1 MDGPK
6 TVVIVDDDSDTRFL
20 ISRSLR
26 SDDRIKVVAEA
37 PDARAAVDAIRSL
50 RPDVVVLDH
59 YISGSVMGLDSAP
72 VIKTISPDTKVIVF
86 TETDLGLE
94 AYLEPEIDAYLRK
107 DELPHLLALV
117 QRVLGLEDQ
126 RNEYAQQ
133 QPPT

>member
-1 MDGPK
+1 VDGAK

-26 SDDRIKVVAEA
+26 SDHRIQVVAEV

-107 DELPHLLALV
+107 DELPRLLSLI
-117 QRVLGLEDQ
+117 QRVLGLE
-126 RNEYAQQ
+126 ESSYAQQ
-133 QPPT
+133 PPS

>member
-1 MDGPK
+1 MNGEK
-6 TVVIVDDDSDTRFL
+6 TVVIVDDDPDTRFL

-26 SDDRIKVVAEA
+26 NDTRIAIVAEV

-59 YISGSVMGLDSAP
+59 YISGTVMGLDSAP
-72 VIKTISPDTKVIVF
+72 VIKTISPETKVIVF

-107 DELPHLLALV
+107 DELPRLLALI
-117 QRVLGLEDQ
+117 QRVLGLEEWPAQ
-126 RNEYAQQ
+126 RPSHTA
-133 QPPT
+133 

>member
-1 MDGPK
+1 MSGAK

-26 SDDRIKVVAEA
+26 NDDRIQIVAEV
-37 PDARAAVDAIRSL
+37 PDARSAVDAIRSL

-59 YISGSVMGLDSAP
+59 YINGSVMGLDSAP

-107 DELPHLLALV
+107 DELPRLLSLI
-117 QRVLGLEDQ
+117 QRVLGLEEQ
-126 RNEYAQQ
+126 SYAP
-133 QPPT
+133 QPGSK

>member
-1 MDGPK
+1 MSGAK

-26 SDDRIKVVAEA
+26 SDERIEVVAEV
-37 PDARAAVDAIRSL
+37 PDARAAVDAIRAL

-59 YISGSVMGLDSAP
+59 YINGSVMGLDSAP

-107 DELPHLLALV
+107 DELPRLLSLI
-117 QRVLGLEDQ
+117 QRVLGLTEQ
-126 RNEYAQQ
+126 SFAPQNGK
-133 QPPT
+133 

>member
-1 MDGPK
+1 VSGAK

-20 ISRSLR
+20 IGRSLR
-26 SDDRIKVVAEA
+26 SDERIEVVAEV

-59 YISGSVMGLDSAP
+59 YINGSVMGLDSAP

-107 DELPHLLALV
+107 DELPRLLSLI
-117 QRVLGLEDQ
+117 QRVLGLPEQ
-126 RNEYAQQ
+126 TFAPQNGK
-133 QPPT
+133 

>member
-1 MDGPK
+1 VSGAK

-26 SDDRIKVVAEA
+26 NDTRIEVVAEA
-37 PDARAAVDAIRSL
+37 PDARSAVDAIRSL

-72 VIKTISPDTKVIVF
+72 VIKTISPHTKVIVF

-107 DELPHLLALV
+107 DELPRLLSLI
-117 QRVLGLEDQ
+117 QRVLGLDAQ
-126 RNEYAQQ
+126 NYA
-133 QPPT
+133 PHANGT

>member
-1 MDGPK
+1 MSGAK

-26 SDDRIKVVAEA
+26 NDTRIEVVAEA
-37 PDARAAVDAIRSL
+37 PDARSAVDAIRSL

-72 VIKTISPDTKVIVF
+72 VIKTISPHTKVIVF

-107 DELPHLLALV
+107 DELPRLLSLI
-117 QRVLGLEDQ
+117 QRVLGLDAQ
-126 RNEYAQQ
+126 NYA
-133 QPPT
+133 PHANGT

>member
-1 MDGPK
+1 VSGVK

-26 SDDRIKVVAEA
+26 SDDRIQVAAEV
-37 PDARAAVDAIRSL
+37 PDARSAVDAIRSF

-72 VIKTISPDTKVIVF
+72 VIKTISPHTKVIVF

-107 DELPHLLALV
+107 DELPRLLSV
-117 QRVLGLEDQ
+117 IQRVLGLD
-126 RNEYAQQ
+126 AQNYSPQ
-133 QPPT
+133 NGK

>member
-1 MDGPK
+1 VSGVK

-26 SDDRIKVVAEA
+26 SDDRIQVAAEA
-37 PDARAAVDAIRSL
+37 PDARSAVDAIRTL

-72 VIKTISPDTKVIVF
+72 VLKTISPHTKVIVF

-107 DELPHLLALV
+107 DELPRLLSV
-117 QRVLGLEDQ
+117 IQRVLGLDTQ
-126 RNEYAQQ
+126 NFAPHQNGQ
-133 QPPT
+133 